1 MYHPYKYNGQERKKG
16 KEKSRN
22 LPISP
27 SVFLPLETVDVDV
40 DSHPHSDAIHRE
52 KMLLVGNTII
62 LSSSSPLVTVT
73 RHTQVLCCVHSFSLF
88 YFAPFLSTHYHY
100 LHSSHLQH
108 PHNIISSSHIIY
120 TPIPTKLSRQPKER
134 AATANPL
141 SWRGHLT
148 DPMTMK
154 LEYCCCCCCDCDTLE
169 KVFLTHSHTKTKD
182 DFFTTRTNQP
192 LEREMA

>member
-1 MYHPYKYNGQERKKG
+1 MLSFLDQKVIANISLISISIYHCISHKNCRGTSNKIASVYNADTQYICTIPTSTMDKRGRKVK
-16 KEKSRN
+16 KNPEICPF
-22 LPISP
+22 LL
-27 SVFLPLETVDVDV
+27 VFFLPLETVDV

-62 LSSSSPLVTVT
+62 LSSSSPLVTAT

-88 YFAPFLSTHYHY
+88 YFVPFLSTHY

-148 DPMTMK
+148 DPI
-154 LEYCCCCCCDCDTLE
+154 
-169 KVFLTHSHTKTKD
+169 
-182 DFFTTRTNQP
+182 Q
-192 LEREMA
+192 